1 MKTITLA
8 ATKGGV
14 GKSTLASAFA
24 VAAAADRGMVGMLDQ
39 DPQASLTGWW
49 ARRGEVDNPRIYSGA
64 STIAEAVDSLSQH
77 GVDWLIIDTGPGLLR
92 AIEPA
97 IIAADLIVVPIKP
110 SAFDLEAVDPILEV
124 VVELRKT
131 YLMVLNEI
139 DPRAPKMAV
148 SAREYLQ
155 DSGHMVAVQTIAQRM
170 PYRAALTLGKSGPEV
185 ERDGKC
191 AEEIRSLWAEV
202 KALAARTTAT
212 KRVRHV

>member
-24 VAAAADRGMVGMLDQ
+24 VTAATDGGMVGMLDQ

-64 STIAEAVDSLSQH
+64 STIAEAAETLGRH
-77 GVDWLIIDTGPGLLR
+77 GLDWLIIDTGPGLLR

-97 IIAADLIVVPIKP
+97 IAAADLIVVPVKP
-110 SAFDLEAVDPILEV
+110 SAFDLEAVDPVLEV
-124 VVELRKT
+124 IAELGKP

-139 DPRAPKMAV
+139 DPRAPKMAI
-148 SAREYLQ
+148 SARAYLQ
-155 DSGHMVAVQTIAQRM
+155 DCGHAVAQQAIAQRM

-191 AEEIRSLWAEV
+191 AEEIRALWAEV
-202 KALAARTTAT
+202 KLLAE
-212 KRVRHV
+212 KGIRHG

>member
-24 VAAAADRGMVGMLDQ
+24 VAAAADGGIVGMLDQ
-39 DPQASLTGWW
+39 DPQGSLTGWW

-64 STIAEAVDSLSQH
+64 STIGEAAETLNMH

-97 IIAADLIVVPIKP
+97 ISIADLIVVPVKP
-110 SAFDLEAVDPILEV
+110 SAFDLEAVDPVLEV
-124 VVELRKT
+124 IADFRKS

-139 DPRAPKMAV
+139 DPRAPKMAI
-148 SAREYLQ
+148 SARGYLQ
-155 DSGHMVAVQTIAQRM
+155 DSGHLVAVQTIAQRM
-170 PYRAALTLGKSGPEV
+170 PYRAALTVGKSGPEV

-191 AEEIRSLWAEV
+191 AEEIKALWAEV
-202 KALAARTTAT
+202 KKLAT
-212 KRVRHV
+212 KGARHD

>member
-24 VAAAADRGMVGMLDQ
+24 VAAAADQAMVGMLDQ

-49 ARRGEVDNPRIYSGA
+49 ARRGEVENPRVYSGA
-64 STIAEAVDSLSQH
+64 STIAEAAEMLREH
-77 GVDWLIIDTGPGLLR
+77 GIDWLIIDTGPGLLR

-97 IIAADLIVVPIKP
+97 IAAADLIVVPVKP

-124 VVELRKT
+124 INDLRKT

-139 DPRAPKMAV
+139 DPRAPKMAN
-148 SAREYLQ
+148 SAREYLR
-155 DSGHMVAVQTIAQRM
+155 DSGHLVASQAIAQRM

-202 KALAARTTAT
+202 KTLAA
-212 KRVRHV
+212 KGDRHG

>member
-24 VAAAADRGMVGMLDQ
+24 VVAAADGGMVGMLDL

-49 ARRGEVDNPRIYSGA
+49 ARRGEVDNPRVYSGA
-64 STIAEAVDSLSQH
+64 STVAEAAETLKTY
-77 GVDWLIIDTGPGLLR
+77 GIDWLIIDTGPGLLR

-97 IIAADLIVVPIKP
+97 IAASDLIVVPIKP

-124 VVELRKT
+124 INDLRKP

-139 DPRAPKMAV
+139 DPRAPKMSN
-148 SAREYLQ
+148 SAREYLRE
-155 DSGHMVAVQTIAQRM
+155 SGHLVAVQAVAQRM

-202 KALAARTTAT
+202 KILAAKAVT
-212 KRVRHV
+212 HG